1 MALTG
6 KPKRGVILP
15 SQGVLMPFV
24 QLVVT
29 FALAFMAWQLYDLW
43 RDAKYRQVK
52 AEVAIAFDDVHREER
67 CPVHARQV
75 YKRVVALRLRPCVV
89 GNLPSITEGVVA
101 YALQRFE
108 QEKIARALP
117 TGPQGRLFYEPTEN
131 FLHVVRYLAAAAA
144 RS

>member
-1 MALTG
+1 MLFARLIV
-6 KPKRGVILP
+6 GV
-15 SQGVLMPFV
+15 
-24 QLVVT
+24 
-29 FALAFMAWQLYDLW
+29 ALAFIAWWLYDLW
-43 RDAKYRQVK
+43 RNAKYQKIK

-89 GNLPSITEGVVA
+89 GNLPSITESVVA

-108 QEKIARALP
+108 EEKIARALP

-131 FLHVVRYLAAAAA
+131 FMHVVRYLAAAAA